1 LLNIITIYFFAKGP
15 HERTRCSIVDSSKD
29 R

>member
-1 LLNIITIYFFAKGP
+1 LNIITIYFFAKDP
-15 HERTRCSIVDSSKD
+15 HERTRCSIVDSSKG